1 MRQAVAIPRSH
12 PRDPK
17 PGSRRMA
24 SPMRMVLASLF
35 RAVIL
40 SVVHVF
46 TGVSLKG
53 PGKPLGPAKPCLY
66 FANHTS
72 LGDFLLIW
80 AVLPPGLRRQVRPV
94 AAADF
99 WMASGL
105 RRFIA
110 QDVFNALLIERAEV
124 GAERPHAAERPGAL
138 AMMSEALQQ
147 GDSLIF
153 FPEGTRNT
161 TDECLRPFKAGLY
174 HLAQKH
180 PDVALVP
187 VWLDNVRHVMP
198 KGHRLPVPTLCTVNM
213 GMPWRCRSA
222 ADARRMDAFLDQAQK
237 VVLALRPG
245 TPMVVPDGPAD
256 LDSTPWH
263 RAA

>member
-1 MRQAVAIPRSH
+1 MRQAAVISTSH
-12 PRDPK
+12 PRDPN
-17 PGSRRMA
+17 PGSRRMV
-24 SPMRMVLASLF
+24 SPVRMVMASLF
-35 RAVIL
+35 RAFIL

-46 TGVSLKG
+46 TGVGLKG
-53 PGKPLGPAKPCLY
+53 PGKPLGVGKPCVY

-80 AVLPPGLRRQVRPV
+80 AVMPPSLRGQVRPV

-110 QDVFNALLIERAEV
+110 LDVFNALLIERAEV
-124 GAERPHAAERPGAL
+124 GAERPHAPERQAPL
-138 AMMSEALQQ
+138 AMMSDALRQ

-161 TDECLRPFKAGLY
+161 TNDSLRPFRSGLY
-174 HLAQKH
+174 HLAQEH

-187 VWLDNVRHVMP
+187 VWLDNIRHVMP

-213 GMPWRCRSA
+213 GIPWQCRFK
-222 ADARRMDAFLDQAQK
+222 ADAGRMDVFLEEAQK
-237 VVLALRPG
+237 AVLALRP
-245 TPMVVPDGPAD
+245 AC
-256 LDSTPWH
+256 
-263 RAA
+263 

>member
-1 MRQAVAIPRSH
+1 MRQAVVVTRSH
-12 PRDPK
+12 PRDPNR
-17 PGSRRMA
+17 GGRRML
-24 SPMRMVLASLF
+24 SPARMVLASLF
-35 RAVIL
+35 RGFIL

-46 TGVSLKG
+46 SGVSLKG
-53 PGKPLGPAKPCLY
+53 PGKPLGAGKPSLY

-80 AVLPPGLRRQVRPV
+80 AVMPSGLRSQVRPV

-124 GAERPHAAERPGAL
+124 GGDRPNAPERQGAL
-138 AMMSEALQQ
+138 AMMSAALQQ

-161 TDECLRPFKAGLY
+161 TDDCLRPFKAGLF
-174 HLAQKH
+174 HLAQEH
-180 PDVALVP
+180 PEVALVP
-187 VWLDNVRHVMP
+187 VWLDNIRHVMP

-222 ADARRMDAFLDQAQK
+222 AEARRMDTFLDQAQK
-237 VVLALRPG
+237 AVLALRPG
-245 TPMVVPDGPAD
+245 IQAASDDPTDVEAA
-256 LDSTPWH
+256 PWH
-263 RAA
+263 HAA

>member
-1 MRQAVAIPRSH
+1 MRQAVAITSSH

-17 PGSRRMA
+17 PGSRRMV
-24 SPMRMVLASLF
+24 SPMRLVLASLF
-35 RAVIL
+35 RAFIL

-46 TGVSLKG
+46 TGVGLKG
-53 PGKPLGPAKPCLY
+53 PGKPLGPGKPCLY

-80 AVLPPGLRRQVRPV
+80 AVMPSGLRSQVRPV

-99 WMASGL
+99 WMSSSL

-110 QDVFNALLIERAEV
+110 QDVFNALLIERAE
-124 GAERPHAAERPGAL
+124 GGTERPQGPERQGAL
-138 AMMSEALQQ
+138 AMMSAALQQ

-161 TDECLRPFKAGLY
+161 TDDCLRPFRSGLY
-174 HLAQKH
+174 HLAQEH

-187 VWLDNVRHVMP
+187 VWLDNIRHVMP

-213 GMPWRCRSA
+213 GMPWRCRPA
-222 ADARRMDAFLDQAQK
+222 TNARRMDAFLDEAQK
-237 VVLALRPG
+237 AVLALRP
-245 TPMVVPDGPAD
+245 AC
-256 LDSTPWH
+256 
-263 RAA
+263 

>member
-1 MRQAVAIPRSH
+1 MRQAVAITRSH
-12 PRDPK
+12 PRDPH
-17 PGSRRMA
+17 PGRRRMV
-24 SPMRMVLASLF
+24 SPIRLVLASLF
-35 RAVIL
+35 RVFIL
-40 SVVHVF
+40 GVVHVF

-53 PGKPLGPAKPCLY
+53 PGKPLGAGRPCLY

-80 AVLPPGLRRQVRPV
+80 AVMPSGLRGQVRPV

-99 WMASGL
+99 WMASSL

-124 GAERPHAAERPGAL
+124 GADRPHVPECQGAL

-161 TDECLRPFKAGLY
+161 SDDCLRPFKAGLY
-174 HLAQKH
+174 HLAQEH
-180 PDVALVP
+180 PKVALVP
-187 VWLDNVRHVMP
+187 VWLDNIRHVMP

-222 ADARRMDAFLDQAQK
+222 ADARRMDVFLDQAQK
-237 VVLALRPG
+237 AVLALRPG
-245 TPMVVPDGPAD
+245 MQAASDGPAD
-256 LDSTPWH
+256 LASTPWH
-263 RAA
+263 HAA